1 MTRNINSQPIQ
12 NEPEWI
18 GPVILL
24 MGGICI
30 GFAPI
35 LLRYGVGDGGDT
47 TLGPQ
52 AVAFWRYVFAVPML
66 LLANLIVNQRL
77 PRPPNRFAIL
87 AGVFFAVDIGLWHWG
102 LTLTTVAN
110 ATFLVGMGNL
120 LVGLTAWLI
129 IKERPTPMW
138 AVAAAVA
145 LIGAALL
152 SLGGPADEAAKTDI
166 TGDALS
172 FAAAIFVSI
181 YIVCAKLARRSMNAI
196 EVLFWATVTEVI
208 VSAILVGA
216 SKLVPAMPTEALLP
230 ARLAALYAPFLL
242 AVVVQC
248 MGQGLIIFG
257 LGKTPAA
264 VAGVMVVI
272 QPVTAAALAW
282 QLFDEPLFALQ
293 ILGAGLILAGV
304 FIAARYGA
312 RKGMPAPS

>member
-1 MTRNINSQPIQ
+1 MTRTINPQGPQ

-18 GPVILL
+18 GPAILL
-24 MGGICI
+24 LGGICI

-35 LLRYGVGDGGDT
+35 LLRYGVGDGGNS

-52 AVAFWRYVFAVPML
+52 AVAFWRFLFAVPML
-66 LLANLIVNQRL
+66 LIANFVVNGRL
-77 PRPPNRFAIL
+77 PQFPNRFAIL
-87 AGVFFAVDIGLWHWG
+87 AGAFFAIDIGLWHWG

-110 ATFLVGMGNL
+110 ATFLVGLGNL
-120 LVGLTAWLI
+120 LVGLTAWMI
-129 IKERPTPMW
+129 MNERPTPMW
-138 AVAAAVA
+138 AVAATVA

-152 SLGGPADEAAKTDI
+152 SLGGPADETARTDI
-166 TGDALS
+166 KGDALS

-181 YIVCAKLARRSMNAI
+181 YIVCAKLARRSMKAI

-208 VSAILVGA
+208 VSAILVGG
-216 SKLVPAMPTEALLP
+216 SKLIPAMPTETIVP
-230 ARLAALYAPFLL
+230 AGLAALYAPFLL

-248 MGQGLIIFG
+248 LGQGLIIFG

-282 QLFDEPLFALQ
+282 HLFDEPLFTLQ
-293 ILGAGLILAGV
+293 VLGAGLILAGV

-312 RKGMPAPS
+312 RKGMTAPS